1 MQDWADEVATTLA
14 GANPKVETVKDCFL
28 FWDGLIIGMYLA
40 MTYPH
45 FSQKLFDGMM
55 SEKPE
60 TAMNNLAEGT
70 ATLVEFLPEPL

>member
-1 MQDWADEVATTLA
+1 MQDWAEEVATTLV
-14 GANPKVETVKDCFL
+14 GANPEVETAKDCFL

-55 SEKPE
+55 AEKPE
-60 TAMNNLAEGT
+60 VALSNLAEGL
-70 ATLVEFLPEPL
+70 AALVESIPEPL